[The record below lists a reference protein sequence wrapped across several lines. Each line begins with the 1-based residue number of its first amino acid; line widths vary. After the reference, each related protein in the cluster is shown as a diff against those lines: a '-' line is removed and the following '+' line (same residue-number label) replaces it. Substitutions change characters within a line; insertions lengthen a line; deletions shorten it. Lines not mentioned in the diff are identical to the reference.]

1 MIFLA
6 ERLSVAFCGYISVG
20 KFLEISFYG
29 PGHRLTAGTNS
40 ADQVHGMQAGVT
52 FSLMANNGTVQM
64 KLVECGTYIDSLDI
78 QLHGG
83 ASWLYQW

>member
-1 MIFLA
+1 MAFLWVCFMQF
-6 ERLSVAFCGYISVG
+6 LGISSLV
-20 KFLEISFYG
+20 
-29 PGHRLTAGTNS
+29 PGHRLTAGINS
-40 ADQVHGMQAGVT
+40 AVQVHGMQAGVT

-64 KLVECGTYIDSLDI
+64 KLVESGTYIDSLDI